1 MANTEGYTFSN
12 TDTVTGDRLNTTI
25 RNAVIDL
32 ANNTTGY
39 LDGSKIAT
47 GTIPA
52 SELLGEWQTAVTPQ
66 TVANGERWFF
76 TAGDTITLPASP
88 SLGHTVFLKQK
99 GGDFTSSNGTI
110 NGGTKN
116 INDNGYTTPATT
128 YAIDANFIGTLELV
142 YDGTA
147 WRL

>member
-12 TDTVTGDRLNTTI
+12 TDTVTGDRVNTTI

-32 ANNTTGY
+32 ENNTTGF
-39 LDGSKIAT
+39 LDGSKIEP

-66 TVANGERWFF
+66 QTANGERWFF

-88 SLGHTVFLKQK
+88 SIGNTVFLKQK
-99 GGDFTSSNGTI
+99 GGDLTSSAATI

-116 INDNGYTTPATT
+116 INDNGYTTAATT
-128 YAIDANFIGTLELV
+128 YSLDANFIGTLEVV